1 MAVAGDRI
9 EAIVV
14 VIIVLTI
21 FADPEWSISRS
32 EVNRLPVD
40 IDKDP
45 SGETLDM
52 RPKLRSK
59 SDRSVYLVTCSPATQ
74 VEIQWSNDEAGHFE
88 LLYVPTYKTAE
99 SCKVAMSIS
108 SNDDEMFRDVPLLPD
123 PDHRRRKIDAAVRPK
138 LPKLNF
144 CTPPYNLDQ
153 DDIRECRYRYS
164 YNQIVLQC
172 MLDDKT

>member
-1 MAVAGDRI
+1 MAGGKI

-59 SDRSVYLVTCSPATQ
+59 SDRSVYLVICSPATQ

-88 LLYVPTYKTAE
+88 LLYVPTHKTAE

-108 SNDDEMFRDVPLLPD
+108 FNDDEMFKDVPP
-123 PDHRRRKIDAAVRPK
+123 
-138 LPKLNF
+138 
-144 CTPPYNLDQ
+144 
-153 DDIRECRYRYS
+153 S
-164 YNQIVLQC
+164 
-172 MLDDKT
+172 